1 MWTALEDG
9 GEVVVTNL
17 QRDEEGGVGV
27 WVADTDV
34 TEGVEYVVIGEDMVC
49 CDERREQGCDVGHC
63 VLA

>member
-1 MWTALEDG
+1 M
-9 GEVVVTNL
+9 